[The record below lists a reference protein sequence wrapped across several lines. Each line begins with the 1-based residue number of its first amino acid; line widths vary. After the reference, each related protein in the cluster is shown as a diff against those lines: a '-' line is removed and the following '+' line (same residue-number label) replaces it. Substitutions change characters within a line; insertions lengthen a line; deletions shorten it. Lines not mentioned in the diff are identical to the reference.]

1 MDVDPRTITRD
12 RAMARQ
18 RPTGRSTHAAVVVAL
33 LMCVVIPSARANSA
47 FAPSAVHLT
56 AAGADDELGKM
67 TDDAE
72 FAVMEFYASWC
83 PHCQNFGPKWEA
95 VAAFFNKGVGHDPSG
110 TRPDPRVTVFSVD
123 CVTEGD
129 MCQAFTVRG
138 YPTVL
143 FGTLA
148 QFKREHAKKGSGA
161 LDKIAVGSPETVIRQ
176 IGTKTGGLYVLS
188 PAVAAD
194 AASRSRPTVD
204 PDAAG
209 AVDDPALPHA
219 DLADVVHATVQAY
232 REMTSPALLTPESRD
247 AFANFLHLLAETHP
261 VRACKDGAS
270 DVADSLD
277 VDWPVDGL
285 VDLGETRATLAS
297 KHICGEAHAARPNA
311 EEWRACAGSTPGK
324 RGYTCGLWLLFH
336 SSAARSSATARDA
349 GATWFA
355 AVVGWIEHFFPC
367 DDCRSHFLD
376 MAKEAG
382 DSVRTKRDA
391 VLFAW
396 RAHNRVNARLA
407 AAEARGDDV
416 GSGDPSYPKV
426 QWPTAEQC
434 EACRAPVVGLKRGD
448 EPRWNEEETYKF
460 LAAYFHGIGAPR
472 LTVTNPNPK
481 AEAVAVLGASDGVGE
496 GVGGGPS
503 LGAGGV
509 PALGMVAVAA
519 ALAARSG
526 GMTTESLGR
535 RARGATRGLGLGR
548 GKTVTLMG
556 VGATAARAARAVT

>member
-1 MDVDPRTITRD
+1 
-12 RAMARQ
+12 
-18 RPTGRSTHAAVVVAL
+18 
-33 LMCVVIPSARANSA
+33 
-47 FAPSAVHLT
+47 
-56 AAGADDELGKM
+56 
-67 TDDAE
+67 
-72 FAVMEFYASWC
+72 
-83 PHCQNFGPKWEA
+83 
-95 VAAFFNKGVGHDPSG
+95 
-110 TRPDPRVTVFSVD
+110 
-123 CVTEGD
+123 
-129 MCQAFTVRG
+129 
-138 YPTVL
+138 
-143 FGTLA
+143 
-148 QFKREHAKKGSGA
+148 
-161 LDKIAVGSPETVIRQ
+161 
-176 IGTKTGGLYVLS
+176 
-188 PAVAAD
+188 
-194 AASRSRPTVD
+194 
-204 PDAAG
+204 
-209 AVDDPALPHA
+209 
-219 DLADVVHATVQAY
+219 
-232 REMTSPALLTPESRD
+232 MTSPALLTPESRD

-277 VDWPVDGL
+277 VDWPVEGL

-481 AEAVAVLGASDGVGE
+481 AEDVAALGASEGVGE

-503 LGAGGV
+503 LGAVGV

-519 ALAARSG
+519 ALAARCG

>member
-1 MDVDPRTITRD
+1 
-12 RAMARQ
+12 
-18 RPTGRSTHAAVVVAL
+18 
-33 LMCVVIPSARANSA
+33 MCVVIPSARANSA

-232 REMTSPALLTPESRD
+232 REMTSPRSSPLRAATPSPTFSTSSQRHIPFARVRTGPRTSPIRSTWIGQSTAWWILARRARRSRASTSAGRRTRRDRTRRNGASVRGINAGETGIHVRIVAVVSLERGAIFRDSAGRGGDVVRRRRGLDRALL
-247 AFANFLHLLAETHP
+247 P
-261 VRACKDGAS
+261 VRRLPLAFFGH
-270 DVADSLD
+270 
-277 VDWPVDGL
+277 
-285 VDLGETRATLAS
+285 GE
-297 KHICGEAHAARPNA
+297 GG
-311 EEWRACAGSTPGK
+311 WR
-324 RGYTCGLWLLFH
+324 F
-336 SSAARSSATARDA
+336 
-349 GATWFA
+349 
-355 AVVGWIEHFFPC
+355 
-367 DDCRSHFLD
+367 
-376 MAKEAG
+376 
-382 DSVRTKRDA
+382 
-391 VLFAW
+391 
-396 RAHNRVNARLA
+396 RAH
-407 AAEARGDDV
+407 
-416 GSGDPSYPKV
+416 
-426 QWPTAEQC
+426 QT
-434 EACRAPVVGLKRGD
+434 
-448 EPRWNEEETYKF
+448 
-460 LAAYFHGIGAPR
+460 
-472 LTVTNPNPK
+472 
-481 AEAVAVLGASDGVGE
+481 
-496 GVGGGPS
+496 
-503 LGAGGV
+503 
-509 PALGMVAVAA
+509 
-519 ALAARSG
+519 
-526 GMTTESLGR
+526 GR
-535 RARGATRGLGLGR
+535 RALR
-548 GKTVTLMG
+548 V
-556 VGATAARAARAVT
+556 ART

>member
-1 MDVDPRTITRD
+1 
-12 RAMARQ
+12 MARQ

-194 AASRSRPTVD
+194 AASRSRPI
-204 PDAAG
+204 
-209 AVDDPALPHA
+209 
-219 DLADVVHATVQAY
+219 
-232 REMTSPALLTPESRD
+232 R
-247 AFANFLHLLAETHP
+247 
-261 VRACKDGAS
+261 
-270 DVADSLD
+270 
-277 VDWPVDGL
+277 
-285 VDLGETRATLAS
+285 
-297 KHICGEAHAARPNA
+297 RP
-311 EEWRACAGSTPGK
+311 RRRRRRRRP
-324 RGYTCGLWLLFH
+324 
-336 SSAARSSATARDA
+336 
-349 GATWFA
+349 
-355 AVVGWIEHFFPC
+355 
-367 DDCRSHFLD
+367 
-376 MAKEAG
+376 
-382 DSVRTKRDA
+382 
-391 VLFAW
+391 
-396 RAHNRVNARLA
+396 
-407 AAEARGDDV
+407 
-416 GSGDPSYPKV
+416 
-426 QWPTAEQC
+426 
-434 EACRAPVVGLKRGD
+434 RAPPRRPRGRR
-448 EPRWNEEETYKF
+448 PR
-460 LAAYFHGIGAPR
+460 HGP
-472 LTVTNPNPK
+472 
-481 AEAVAVLGASDGVGE
+481 
-496 GVGGGPS
+496 
-503 LGAGGV
+503 GV
-509 PALGMVAVAA
+509 PRDDLP
-519 ALAARSG
+519 
-526 GMTTESLGR
+526 
-535 RARGATRGLGLGR
+535 RAPHP
-548 GKTVTLMG
+548 
-556 VGATAARAARAVT
+556 